1 MKFLIARFEFII
13 ATLGHFVHYNRL
25 GNLTTMINL
34 THFSLANTLQKKV
47 HNRTIPAKTANSAF
61 TSVFT
66 SMETKN
72 KNDKLKRQLT
82 RGETKLIG
90 RRESFDSPTLVE
102 RNRAFREEAD
112 EALTESKFQQVKAYF
127 KWKLEKWHDQ
137 DLE

>member
-1 MKFLIARFEFII
+1 
-13 ATLGHFVHYNRL
+13 
-25 GNLTTMINL
+25 
-34 THFSLANTLQKKV
+34 
-47 HNRTIPAKTANSAF
+47 
-61 TSVFT
+61 
-66 SMETKN
+66 METKT